1 MRPWA
6 ADSIVVR
13 PVGFAGYGQATSTG
27 VRDITADS
35 DATTY
40 GAGVRYKMTQTW
52 FGRRIGCSTGA
63 RGHRSV
69 SSVRPCLGYEHG
81 LMSSGTSWDWPTGI
95 DVAVDWPAWHWKP
108 H

>member
-40 GAGVRYKMTQTW
+40 GAGVRYKVTIVKRLPPMHVMAMV
-52 FGRRIGCSTGA
+52 RRMAKSTA
-63 RGHRSV
+63 
-69 SSVRPCLGYEHG
+69 EK
-81 LMSSGTSWDWPTGI
+81 I
-95 DVAVDWPAWHWKP
+95 
-108 H
+108 